1 MATRNK
7 IDANKSVFAGLDRFC
22 TVNGEVLS
30 IGAGARWIVS
40 EKGSDVHRLVKAD
53 LTSFLSMGPSLKVAR
68 FDVDGVGLFCSLG
81 LELSDEIPGLHEE
94 VVGGGMLTAVLSE
107 LSPTP
112 IVSALEVRNIIETDS
127 LTLGY
132 KGHEAYEIA
141 PLFPL
146 VKIFSGADISQDET
160 SRIFFLICLADSIR
174 SGTWMDRGL
183 KSNLQLIAELSSIAI
198 PYRILCRS
206 LFDTDPS
213 AVFLA
218 LYRCLEALYAYS
230 HTTDLILKL
239 KMDHEWDYVAR
250 ILEETLAWRPREEP
264 SLGALLQNAVSSDL
278 KAMIEALGENLP
290 PGADLVN
297 FATKKMYNL
306 RNSLVHYRAFHHS
319 FDPESV
325 DWNRLCE
332 ATALMVLHIYAS
344 IVSK

>member
-1 MATRNK
+1 MVTRTK
-7 IDANKSVFAGLDRFC
+7 IDANKNVFAGLDRFC
-22 TVNGEVLS
+22 LANGEVLTS
-30 IGAGARWIVS
+30 TGGARWIVS
-40 EKGSDVHRLVKAD
+40 EKGSDVHRLVNAG
-53 LTSFLSMGPSLKVAR
+53 LTSSLSMGPSLKVAR
-68 FDVDGVGLFCSLG
+68 FDVDDVSLFCSLG
-81 LELSDEIPGLHEE
+81 LEFSDEIPGLFEE
-94 VVGGGMLTAVLSE
+94 AVGGGMLTAVLSE
-107 LSPTP
+107 LTPTP
-112 IVSALEVRNIIETDS
+112 TVSALEVRNIIETDS

-141 PLFPL
+141 PLFPS
-146 VKIFSGADISQDET
+146 VKVFSGSDISQEET
-160 SRIFFLICLADSIR
+160 SRIFFLICLADGVR
-174 SGTWMDRGL
+174 SGTWMDKGL
-183 KSNLQLIAELSSIAI
+183 KSNLQLIAELSPIAI

-239 KMDHEWDYVAR
+239 KMNHEWDHVAR
-250 ILEETLAWRPREEP
+250 ILEETLSWRPREEP
-264 SLGALLQNAVSSDL
+264 SLGALLQRAVSVDL
-278 KAMIEALGENLP
+278 RAMIDALGETFP
-290 PGADLVN
+290 PGADLVS

-332 ATALMVLHIYAS
+332 ATALTVLHIYSS